1 LYGSE
6 LKSAEVTPDSTG
18 RIPPP
23 SEWGDAENADIRYQ
37 TQQPAAPPN
46 DEAERK
52 LMRRMID
59 EYHRRKGP
67 LPRDP
72 DELQAIVRLD
82 WDCIE
87 PVLKTFFDLT
97 AGGYVQPE
105 LQARIDRRR
114 R

>member
-1 LYGSE
+1 MIRYTFE
-6 LKSAEVTPDSTG
+6 LA
-18 RIPPP
+18 
-23 SEWGDAENADIRYQ
+23 EWGPALAALPDAEDLA
-37 TQQPAAPPN
+37 
-46 DEAERK
+46 
-52 LMRRMID
+52 MRRMID

-87 PVLKTFFDLT
+87 PVLKAFFDLT
-97 AGGYVQPE
+97 PGGYVQPE